1 MTGPARH
8 PKLVAGLRGLL
19 GVAMIVAGVLHFV
32 IPHYYMLIMPAYLP
46 WHLALVLIS
55 GVFEIGLGLAL
66 FVPRLRPIAG
76 WGLIALLVAVWP
88 ANIWMATDG
97 IAGEEI
103 SPVIAWGRVAMQP
116 LFMVWA
122 WAVSRPD

>member
-1 MTGPARH
+1 MTGAARH

-55 GVFEIGLGLAL
+55 GVFEIGLGVAL
-66 FVPRLRPIAG
+66 FIPRLRPLAG

-97 IAGEEI
+97 VPGVDI
-103 SPVIAWGRVAMQP
+103 SPVLAWVRVAVQP

>member
-1 MTGPARH
+1 VSGPARH
-8 PKLVAGLRGLL
+8 PKLVEGLRGLL

-32 IPHYYMLIMPAYLP
+32 IPQYYMLIMPAYLP

-55 GVFEIGLGLAL
+55 GVFELGLGLAL
-66 FVPRLRPIAG
+66 FVPRLRSLAG
-76 WGLIALLVAVWP
+76 WGLIALFFAVWP

-97 IAGEEI
+97 IPGVDI
-103 SPVIAWGRVAMQP
+103 SPIVAWVRVVLQP

-122 WAVSRPD
+122 WAVSRPN